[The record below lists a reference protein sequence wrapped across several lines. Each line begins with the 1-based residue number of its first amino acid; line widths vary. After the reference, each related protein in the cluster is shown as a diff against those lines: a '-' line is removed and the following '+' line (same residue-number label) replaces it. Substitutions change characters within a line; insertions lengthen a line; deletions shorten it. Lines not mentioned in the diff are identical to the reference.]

1 MRSREKLHS
10 SLHNPQLLSEV
21 QLVDDRAVTLDV
33 GLLEVA
39 EKVSSVADHLLKSA
53 TAVVV
58 LVVVLEVF
66 CKILDPVSKERDLYL
81 GRTCVALMSSV
92 LLNDCLLFV
101 FHHHGIFH
109 LSVFIII
116 NTARGG

>member
-81 GRTCVALMSSV
+81 GRPCVALMSSV
-92 LLNDCLLFV
+92 LLNNCLLFV
-101 FHHHGIFH
+101 FQHFGIH
-109 LSVFIII
+109 LSKKYLSY
-116 NTARGG
+116 NTECGG